1 MIISDFFASF
11 FESAF
16 DSDTF
21 TPPEAA
27 FSNISCKVTNFSI
40 PEITE
45 DVVASKLETLPED
58 YSVGPDKVPPIVLKR
73 CARAFSMPL
82 SLLYKNSI
90 CSSSF
95 PKLWKSSFIIPI
107 HKKGSK
113 SDISNYRPIAKLSTI
128 PKVFESIIYSS
139 FSNICKSVI
148 SSNQHGFV
156 PNKSTTTNLLE
167 FSSDIIAAFNSKNQ
181 VDCVYTDFSK
191 AFDKLSHSVII
202 LKMKKLG
209 FPPWFIEWVNSYLI
223 DRTYNVIF
231 RGLESRSINATSGV
245 PQGSHLGPLLF
256 ILAID
261 DVSLVLQKAKVL
273 IYADDMKI
281 YSTIKSSRDAELLQ
295 DDLDRFAT
303 WCSNS
308 NLKLNVGKCEFSRFY
323 RNKSPVKF
331 NYKFNNSVLQFNE
344 LITDLGVVF
353 DREIDFK
360 VHIDKI
366 ATKASQML
374 GFIKRWSKEF
384 NCPFVSRHLYITF
397 VRPIL
402 EYACQV
408 WSPFYQIH
416 IDRIEAVQKR
426 FVRFALSNLPW
437 HNPLILPPYQSRLNL
452 VNLESLVKR
461 REVADLVFLHGLIKL
476 TIISSKLYD
485 KVQFTNNNRIFRN
498 NRIFDIPSRT
508 TNYGIH
514 ESIIRMC
521 SLANGTPSFSV
532 SCSKDSLKKLLKNNL

>member
-1 MIISDFFASF
+1 
-11 FESAF
+11 
-16 DSDTF
+16 
-21 TPPEAA
+21 
-27 FSNISCKVTNFSI
+27 
-40 PEITE
+40 
-45 DVVASKLETLPED
+45 
-58 YSVGPDKVPPIVLKR
+58 
-73 CARAFSMPL
+73 MPL

-90 CSSSF
+90 CSSIF
-95 PKLWKSSFIIPI
+95 PNLWKSSFIIPI

-167 FSSDIIAAFNSKNQ
+167 FSSDIIEAFNTKHQ

-191 AFDKLSHSVII
+191 AFDKLSHSVIV
-202 LKMKKLG
+202 LKMRKLG
-209 FPPWFIEWVNSYLI
+209 FPPWFIKWVTSYLI
-223 DRTYNVIF
+223 DRTYKVVF
-231 RGLESRSINATSGV
+231 RGVESKSINATSGV

-261 DVSLVLQKAKVL
+261 DVSLVLKKAKVL

-281 YSTIKSSRDAELLQ
+281 YSTITSSRDAELLQ
-295 DDLDRFAT
+295 ADLDRFAT

-323 RNKSPVKF
+323 RVKSPVIY
-331 NYKFNNSVLQFNE
+331 NYKFNNSVLLFNE
-344 LITDLGVVF
+344 LVTDLGVVF
-353 DREIDFK
+353 DKEINFN

-366 ATKASQML
+366 VIKASQML

-384 NCPFVSRHLYITF
+384 NSSLVSRHLYMTF

-408 WSPFYQIH
+408 WTPFYQNH

-426 FVRFALSNLPW
+426 FVRFTLSNLPW
-437 HNPLILPPYQSRLNL
+437 HNPLILPPYESRLNL
-452 VNLESLVKR
+452 VNLDSLYRR
-461 REVADLVFLHGLIKL
+461 REVADLVFLHGLINL
-476 TIISSKLYD
+476 TIISPVLFD
-485 KVQFTNNNRIFRN
+485 KIQFTNNVYTFRN
-498 NRIFDIPSRT
+498 NRIFDIPSRS
-508 TNYGIH
+508 TNYGMH
-514 ESIIRMC
+514 EGIIRMC
-521 SLANGTPSFSV
+521 SLANSTPSFSL
-532 SCSKDSLKKLLKNNL
+532 SCSKDSLKKILKTSL